1 MKAAAAPGGRRT
13 LWLGAALLASLLAA
27 QWVSGEEGA
36 ADLEAVAEETSPRK
50 PGRVENDTP
59 KEKEREKER
68 GGNELLRLDRLE
80 SRKFSAQAGDLFRSQ
95 SWAPPPPPP
104 SEAEK
109 NRPPAPPPLQFK
121 YLGKIIEDEETQVFL
136 SLAERNY
143 VVKPGENIN
152 AQYRLDE
159 VSDHGITVT
168 YLPLN
173 AKQMLATAPV
183 GEIR

>member
-13 LWLGAALLASLLAA
+13 LWLGVALLASLLAA
-27 QWVSGEEGA
+27 QWVSGEDGA
-36 ADLEAVAEETSPRK
+36 ADPEAVEAEASPRK
-50 PGRVENDTP
+50 PTHTADSKPP
-59 KEKEREKER
+59 KEKEQES
-68 GGNELLRLDRLE
+68 ELLRLDRLE
-80 SRKFSAQAGDLFRSQ
+80 SRKFNAQAGDIFRAQ
-95 SWAPPPPPP
+95 SWAPPPPPR

-109 NRPPAPPPLQFK
+109 NQPPPPPPLQFK

-136 SLAERNY
+136 ALAERNY

-152 AQYRLDE
+152 GQYRLDA

-173 AKQMLATAPV
+173 VKQVLATAPP
-183 GEIR
+183 GEVR

>member
-36 ADLEAVAEETSPRK
+36 ADLEAVAEETSLRK

-95 SWAPPPPPP
+95 SWAPPPPLP

-109 NRPPAPPPLQFK
+109 NRPLRRPRFNSNI
-121 YLGKIIEDEETQVFL
+121 LGRSSKTRKHRCFFPW
-136 SLAERNY
+136 RN
-143 VVKPGENIN
+143 
-152 AQYRLDE
+152 
-159 VSDHGITVT
+159 
-168 YLPLN
+168 
-173 AKQMLATAPV
+173 ATM
-183 GEIR
+183 